1 MPQLNAVVTDLST
14 LEESVRPLYTQKD
27 GKFVLDVAPVDGF
40 SLENVSGLRSALDAE
55 RAAKGAAEAK
65 LKTFEGLDP
74 AAARAAIAAAQAYG
88 EITPDQARQALA
100 DVTRLNALDPAKEAD
115 KIAQQKIDAAK
126 RGLQGEFTS
135 KENEYKGQIEALN
148 GKAQGLT
155 EQLRT
160 LLVSNEIKAQVARL
174 KVVEGLE
181 DAAELLAEKSIRT
194 VEKDGKFQ
202 VHVVDAQGN
211 MRHKIVGTEAVPMTV
226 ADLMDE
232 IKQTRP
238 AFFQADNKGGVG
250 ITPGQGGQPRS
261 GGQTNPWAKETF
273 NRTAQAVLTNTNPQ
287 LARQLKAQAGVA

>member
-1 MPQLNAVVTDLST
+1 MPLNAVVTDLST

-55 RAAKGAAEAK
+55 RSAKSAAEQK

-74 AAARAAIAAAQAYG
+74 AAARQAIATAQAYG

-115 KIAQQKIDAAK
+115 KIAQAKIDAAK
-126 RGLQGEFTS
+126 RGMEGAFGQ
-135 KENEYKGQIEALN
+135 KENEWKGQIEALTD
-148 GKAQGLT
+148 KTKGLT

-160 LLVSNEIKAQVARL
+160 LLVSNEIKASIARL

-194 VEKDGKFQ
+194 VEKDGKFEVQ
-202 VHVVDAQGN
+202 VVDAQGN
-211 MRHKIVGTEAVPMTV
+211 PRHKIEGTQAVLMTV

-238 AFFQADNKGGVG
+238 AFFQADNKGGLN
-250 ITPGQGGQPRS
+250 ITPGNGGAPRA
-261 GGQTNPWAKETF
+261 GAQDNPWTKEGW
-273 NRTAQAVLTNTNPQ
+273 NRTKQAVITNSDPQ
-287 LARQLKAQAGVA
+287 KAKLLKAQAGVA